1 VSLGSASIPIR
12 KRRPGG
18 PPWRSRGVP
27 PWIVL
32 HGAVQGRPS
41 SLTGEGA
48 EEGTLPEPEPEP
60 GLGSGE
66 SDSRSMVEVSDS
78 ALEWQRTLLERVGF
92 RPTDLPGEETPR
104 GETPRGE
111 TAEAEL
117 EDLRTPRASRAESE
131 ASTTRERGPQA
142 EPERLRADRTA
153 PSSSEQGR
161 PDPPEEVT
169 STERGAGGS
178 AQDERP
184 GRFSCAG
191 QSEGRLEGVPRG
203 TSETLEKGEPRDGSL
218 ASGRTVG
225 ASSKLAK
232 GRARKGPGAPE
243 PTLGSTARAV
253 RRAPSAGVPER
264 SPRASCAERRAQAH
278 RDLRS
283 RARREGFP
291 AHRADRLR
299 RETSGGVRSNV
310 SRSLGLSS
318 AHGWVLSPL
327 GGRIRTSKGRRG
339 GGVDCPYPSGIGTD
353 PRSVSP
359 PALGRRNDVARAD
372 S

>member
-232 GRARKGPGAPE
+232 GRAREGPGAPE
-243 PTLGSTARAV
+243 D
-253 RRAPSAGVPER
+253 RRRGPGV
-264 SPRASCAERRAQAH
+264 ERRAQACQNGRRGRRARSAERRLT

-283 RARREGFP
+283 
-291 AHRADRLR
+291 RADRLR
-299 RETSGGVRSNV
+299 REGLESRRPRGVF
-310 SRSLGLSS
+310 SLTDLDSWRVLRRPSEDPTGLP
-318 AHGWVLSPL
+318 G
-327 GGRIRTSKGRRG
+327 
-339 GGVDCPYPSGIGTD
+339 
-353 PRSVSP
+353 
-359 PALGRRNDVARAD
+359 
-372 S
+372 